1 MLRQD
6 PVECLFSFICSSNN
20 HISRIQGM
28 VERLCHTLGPRLVTI
43 QDTHYHD
50 FPTLQALAGKTY
62 RSNSAALTHTTR
74 IIINTL
80 QSITKVHVV
89 HFTLWWCLITE
100 SLSAVL

>member
-6 PVECLFSFICSSNN
+6 PIECLFSFICSSNN

-50 FPTLQALAGKTY
+50 FPPLQALAGKNLPNKNQLLDILNLNLLTSTHY
-62 RSNSAALTHTTR
+62 NLLQRSMR
-74 IIINTL
+74 
-80 QSITKVHVV
+80 
-89 HFTLWWCLITE
+89 
-100 SLSAVL
+100 